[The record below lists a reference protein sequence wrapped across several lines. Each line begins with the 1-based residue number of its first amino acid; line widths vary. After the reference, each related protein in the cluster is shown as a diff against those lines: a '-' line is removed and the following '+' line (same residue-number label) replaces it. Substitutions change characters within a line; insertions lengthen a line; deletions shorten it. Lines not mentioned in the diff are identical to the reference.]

1 MLRIGFC
8 IHCKAGISPVVLALF
23 VFALPRSLLLFI
35 PSPTSSKY
43 SPGLVLESIPG
54 VSMGNLKPGFDI
66 SEQEAERISSD
77 MMAGLR
83 AIKAENYWDVVLREG
98 TGLPPPL
105 TLERPTSGS
114 LELAMKIREGLSA
127 EVRICVT

>member
-1 MLRIGFC
+1 
-8 IHCKAGISPVVLALF
+8 
-23 VFALPRSLLLFI
+23 
-35 PSPTSSKY
+35 
-43 SPGLVLESIPG
+43 
-54 VSMGNLKPGFDI
+54 MGNLKPGFDI